1 MSRRVVITGMGV
13 ISPVGVGLNRYW
25 DNLKS
30 GYSGIVPVTKFDT
43 SDCPVKIGGEVPS
56 DFNPEDF
63 LDKKEIKR
71 LDNFSIYA
79 LIAAEEAIRHAGLE
93 EGIPDMDR
101 FGVVVGSG
109 VGGLLTMEEQN
120 KRLLNRGFRGVS
132 PLFIPMYILD
142 IAAGHISMK
151 WGLKGPNYAVVSAC
165 ATGSTAIGDALRH
178 IQYGDADIFV
188 AGGTEACIT
197 PIAYAGFANM
207 RALSRRNDEPE
218 KASRP
223 FDSDRDGFVMGEGAG
238 LLVLE
243 ELEHANNRGAKIHA
257 ELIGYGATADAY
269 HITAPAPGGEGA
281 MRAMK
286 RAVKDGGVEPE
297 DVDYINA
304 HGTSTPFND
313 KNESLAIK
321 TLFGE
326 HAYKL
331 NVSSTKSMTGHL
343 LGAAG
348 GIEAIAAIMAIKKN
362 VIPPTINYDTP
373 DPECD
378 LNYTPNSAVDKSV
391 SIAMSNTFGFGGHN
405 AVLLFK
411 EWSN

>member
-13 ISPVGVGLNRYW
+13 ISPVGVGLDTYW
-25 DNLKS
+25 NNLTS
-30 GYSGIVPVTKFDT
+30 GQSGIVPVTKFDT
-43 SDCPVKIGGEVPS
+43 TDCPVKIGGEVPT

-79 LIAAEEAIRHAGLE
+79 LIAADEAIRHAGLE
-93 EGIPDMDR
+93 DGIPDMDR

-120 KRLLNRGFRGVS
+120 KRLLSRGSRGVS

-165 ATGSTAIGDALRH
+165 ATGTTAIGDALRH
-178 IQYGDADIFV
+178 IQYGDADIII

-207 RALSRRNDEPE
+207 KALSRRNDEPE

-223 FDSDRDGFVMGEGAG
+223 FEANRDGFVMGEGAG
-238 LLVLE
+238 LVILE
-243 ELEHANNRGAKIHA
+243 ELEHAQQRGAKIHA

-286 RAVKDGGVEPE
+286 RAVNDGAVEPE

-313 KNESLAIK
+313 KNESQAIK

-348 GIEAIAAIMAIKKN
+348 GIEAIAAVMAIKEN
-362 VIPPTINYDTP
+362 VIPPTINYETP

-378 LNYTPNSAVDKSV
+378 LNYTPNSAVEKSV
-391 SIAMSNTFGFGGHN
+391 SVALSNTFGFGGHN
-405 AVLLFK
+405 AVLLFR
-411 EWSN
+411 EWPN

>member
-197 PIAYAGFANM
+197 PIAYAGFTNM

-243 ELEHANNRGAKIHA
+243 ELEHAHNRGAKIHA

>member
-178 IQYGDADIFV
+178 IQYGDADIFI

-313 KNESLAIK
+313 KNETLAIK

>member
-178 IQYGDADIFV
+178 IQYGDADIFI

>member
-1 MSRRVVITGMGV
+1 MGV

-243 ELEHANNRGAKIHA
+243 ELEHAHNRGAKIHA

>member
-1 MSRRVVITGMGV
+1 MGV

-178 IQYGDADIFV
+178 IQYGDADIFI

-243 ELEHANNRGAKIHA
+243 ELEHAHNRGAKIHA

-391 SIAMSNTFGFGGHN
+391 NIAMSNTFGFGGHN

>member
-1 MSRRVVITGMGV
+1 MSPSQGV
-13 ISPVGVGLNRYW
+13 ISTVGVGLNRYW

-178 IQYGDADIFV
+178 IQYGDADIFI

-243 ELEHANNRGAKIHA
+243 ELEHAHNRGAKIHA

>member
-243 ELEHANNRGAKIHA
+243 ELEHAHNRGAKIHA

-391 SIAMSNTFGFGGHN
+391 TIAMSNTFGFGGHN

>member
-1 MSRRVVITGMGV
+1 MGV

-178 IQYGDADIFV
+178 IQYGDADIFI

-243 ELEHANNRGAKIHA
+243 ELEHAHNRGAKIHA

>member
-165 ATGSTAIGDALRH
+165 ATGTTAIGDALRH

-243 ELEHANNRGAKIHA
+243 ELEHAHNRGAKIHA

>member
-13 ISPVGVGLNRYW
+13 VSPVGVGLNTYW
-25 DNLKS
+25 ESLKN
-30 GYSGIVPVTKFDT
+30 GQSGIVPVTKFDT
-43 SDCPVKIGGEVPS
+43 SDSPVKIGGEVPA

-63 LDKKEIKR
+63 LDKKEIRR

-93 EGIPDMDR
+93 DGIPDMDR

-120 KRLLNRGFRGVS
+120 RRLLNRGPRGVS

-151 WGLKGPNYAVVSAC
+151 WGIKGPNYAVVSAC
-165 ATGSTAIGDALRH
+165 ATGTTAIGDALRH
-178 IQYGDADIFV
+178 IQHGDAEIII

-197 PIAYAGFANM
+197 PIAYAGFTNM
-207 RALSRRNDEPE
+207 RALSRRNEEPE

-223 FDSDRDGFVMGEGAG
+223 FDADRDGFVMGEGAG
-238 LLVLE
+238 LVILE
-243 ELEHANNRGAKIHA
+243 ELEHAEKRGAEIHA

-281 MRAMK
+281 IRAMS
-286 RAVKDGGVEPE
+286 RAVKDGGIEPDE
-297 DVDYINA
+297 VDYINA

-313 KNESLAIK
+313 RTETDAIK

-326 HAYKL
+326 HAYEL

-348 GIEAIAAIMAIKKN
+348 GIEAIATVMAIMEN
-362 VIPPTINYDTP
+362 TIPPTINYETP

-378 LNYTPNSAVDKSV
+378 LNYTPNTAIEKSV
-391 SIAMSNTFGFGGHN
+391 SVTMSNTFGFGGHN
-405 AVLLFK
+405 AVLLFR
-411 EWSN
+411 EWIN

>member
-165 ATGSTAIGDALRH
+165 ATGTTAIGDALRH
-178 IQYGDADIFV
+178 IQYGDADIFI

-238 LLVLE
+238 LLILE
-243 ELEHANNRGAKIHA
+243 ELEHAHNRGAKIHA

>member
-132 PLFIPMYILD
+132 PLF
-142 IAAGHISMK
+142 
-151 WGLKGPNYAVVSAC
+151 
-165 ATGSTAIGDALRH
+165 
-178 IQYGDADIFV
+178 
-188 AGGTEACIT
+188 
-197 PIAYAGFANM
+197 
-207 RALSRRNDEPE
+207 
-218 KASRP
+218 
-223 FDSDRDGFVMGEGAG
+223 
-238 LLVLE
+238 
-243 ELEHANNRGAKIHA
+243 
-257 ELIGYGATADAY
+257 
-269 HITAPAPGGEGA
+269 
-281 MRAMK
+281 
-286 RAVKDGGVEPE
+286 
-297 DVDYINA
+297 
-304 HGTSTPFND
+304 
-313 KNESLAIK
+313 
-321 TLFGE
+321 
-326 HAYKL
+326 
-331 NVSSTKSMTGHL
+331 
-343 LGAAG
+343 
-348 GIEAIAAIMAIKKN
+348 
-362 VIPPTINYDTP
+362 
-373 DPECD
+373 
-378 LNYTPNSAVDKSV
+378 
-391 SIAMSNTFGFGGHN
+391 
-405 AVLLFK
+405 
-411 EWSN
+411 

>member
-13 ISPVGVGLNRYW
+13 ISPVGVGLDTYW
-25 DNLKS
+25 NNLTS
-30 GYSGIVPVTKFDT
+30 GQSGIVPVTKFDT
-43 SDCPVKIGGEVPS
+43 TDCPVKIGGEVPT

-79 LIAAEEAIRHAGLE
+79 LIAADEAIRHAGLE
-93 EGIPDMDR
+93 DGIPDMDR

-120 KRLLNRGFRGVS
+120 KRLLRRGSRGVS

-165 ATGSTAIGDALRH
+165 ATGTTAIGDALRH
-178 IQYGDADIFV
+178 IQYGDADIII

-207 RALSRRNDEPE
+207 KALSRRNDEPE

-223 FDSDRDGFVMGEGAG
+223 FEANRDGFVMGEGAG
-238 LLVLE
+238 LVILE
-243 ELEHANNRGAKIHA
+243 ELEHAQQRGAKIHA

-286 RAVKDGGVEPE
+286 RAVNDGAVEPE

-313 KNESLAIK
+313 KNESQAIK

-348 GIEAIAAIMAIKKN
+348 GIEAIAAVMAIKEN
-362 VIPPTINYDTP
+362 MIPPTINYETP

-378 LNYTPNSAVDKSV
+378 LNYTPNNAVEKSV
-391 SIAMSNTFGFGGHN
+391 SVALSNTFGFGGHN
-405 AVLLFK
+405 AVLLFR

>member
-178 IQYGDADIFV
+178 IQYGDADIFI

-243 ELEHANNRGAKIHA
+243 ELEHAHNRGAKIHA

-391 SIAMSNTFGFGGHN
+391 NIAMSNTFGFGGHN

>member
-238 LLVLE
+238 LLILE
-243 ELEHANNRGAKIHA
+243 ELEHAHNRGAKIHA